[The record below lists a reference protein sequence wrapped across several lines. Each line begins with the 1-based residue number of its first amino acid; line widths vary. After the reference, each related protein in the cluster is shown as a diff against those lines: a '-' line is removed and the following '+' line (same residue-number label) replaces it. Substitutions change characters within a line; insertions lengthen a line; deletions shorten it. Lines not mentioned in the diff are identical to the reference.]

1 MEILLLGIYAF
12 FAWLVFFKFKWLP
25 WNITSQVITVT
36 IPIIGITALI
46 LVLNIAAPSSPDVRV
61 MNYVVPINP
70 RVAGKVIEVP
80 VEPNKA
86 VKKGDKVSLVGFG
99 AFSFSKRK
107 ARTGRN
113 PKTGATIKIAARKS
127 PKFSAGKA
135 FKDAVNK

>member
-1 MEILLLGIYAF
+1 MEILLLGIYSF

-46 LVLNIAAPSSPDVRV
+46 LFLNIAAPSSPDVRV

-86 VKKGDKVSLVGFG
+86 VSAIIGSVIVMTWVTMFHGSHLNLKKTSQAK
-99 AFSFSKRK
+99 
-107 ARTGRN
+107 N
-113 PKTGATIKIAARKS
+113 E
-127 PKFSAGKA
+127 
-135 FKDAVNK
+135 

>member
-1 MEILLLGIYAF
+1 M
-12 FAWLVFFKFKWLP
+12 V
-25 WNITSQVITVT
+25 N
-36 IPIIGITALI
+36 
-46 LVLNIAAPSSPDVRV
+46 VLNRAPNILPKAA
-61 MNYVVPINP
+61 
-70 RVAGKVIEVP
+70 AGKALDGAIKAIV
-80 VEPNKA
+80 KA

-113 PKTGATIKIAARKS
+113 PKTGATIMISARKS